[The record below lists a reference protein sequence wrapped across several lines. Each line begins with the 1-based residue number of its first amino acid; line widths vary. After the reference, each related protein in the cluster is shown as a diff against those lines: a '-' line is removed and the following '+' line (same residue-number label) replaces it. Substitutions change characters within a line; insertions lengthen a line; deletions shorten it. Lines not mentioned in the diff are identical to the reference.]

1 MQIYTEL
8 LKILVT
14 FVILAYFWKTEIDMG
29 LLFIMSFLIVYGANI
44 VGQLCMSKMELFREP
59 FEAAPAT
66 YELQRE
72 TADEAANSEQKIAIT
87 QQVFAENPDS
97 ILLNT
102 APQMT
107 YVSQVNGTQAGSL
120 DKLGYNAVFSL
131 DCNNTYSA
139 GSQGFMCIPPA
150 GQRNLDTRGDNR
162 GPTPFSGEL

>member
-1 MQIYTEL
+1 MKIYTEL

-14 FVILAYFWKTEIDMG
+14 FLILTYFWKTEVDMG
-29 LLFIMSFLIVYGANI
+29 LLFIMSFLIVYGSNI
-44 VGQLCMSKMELFREP
+44 VGQACMNKMEFFREN

-102 APQMT
+102 APEMT
-107 YVSQVNGTQAGSL
+107 YVSQVNATQAGSL
-120 DKLGYNAVFSL
+120 DQLGYNAVFSL

-139 GSQGFMCIPPA
+139 GSQGFMCITPDN
-150 GQRNLDTRGDNR
+150 QRNLDTRGNNR

>member
-14 FVILAYFWKTEIDMG
+14 FVILAYFWRTEIDMG

-44 VGQLCMSKMELFREP
+44 VGQLCMGQMEG

-107 YVSQVNGTQAGSL
+107 YVSQVNSTQAGSL

-131 DCNNTYSA
+131 DCNNTYSS
-139 GSQGFMCIPPA
+139 GSQGFMCVSPVN
-150 GQRNLDTRGDNR
+150 QRNLDTRGDNR

>member
-1 MQIYTEL
+1 MKIYTEL

-14 FVILAYFWKTEIDMG
+14 FLILTYFWRTEIDMG
-29 LLFIMSFLIVYGANI
+29 LLFIMSFLIVYGGNI
-44 VGQLCMSKMELFREP
+44 VGQLCMNKLEMFREN

-107 YVSQVNGTQAGSL
+107 YVSQVNATQAGSL
-120 DKLGYNAVFSL
+120 DKLGYNSVFSL

-139 GSQGFMCIPPA
+139 GSQGFMCITPDN
-150 GQRNLDTRGDNR
+150 QRNLDTRGDNR

>member
-14 FVILAYFWKTEIDMG
+14 FVILAYFWRTEIDMG

-44 VGQLCMSKMELFREP
+44 VGQLCMSKMEG
-59 FEAAPAT
+59 FESAPAT

-107 YVSQVNGTQAGSL
+107 YVSQVNATQAGSL

-131 DCNNTYSA
+131 DCNNTYSS
-139 GSQGFMCIPPA
+139 GSQGFMCIAPA
-150 GQRNLDTRGDNR
+150 GQRNLDTRGNNR